1 MTRILRLAVVCAAI
15 ASPLHASDETDDR
28 NALLQEAAQT
38 IKAIWKEWME
48 KGELVHDRVPLEQR
62 TSYEGD
68 WHGSFTEDEDG
79 ESEPTKVGL
88 LLRPD
93 GTWASKT
100 LRPDMANG
108 HWYLHDSMILLF
120 EAPLSP
126 EADLAFAIISRERK
140 VLLLHADS
148 PTGTVELHKS
158 KTK

>member
-1 MTRILRLAVVCAAI
+1 MIRILRLAVVCAAL
-15 ASPLHASDETDDR
+15 ASPSHASDDNRDR
-28 NALLQEAAQT
+28 NALLGEAART
-38 IKAIWKEWME
+38 IRAIWKEWME
-48 KGELVHDRVPLEQR
+48 KGELVHDRLRPDQQAG
-62 TSYEGD
+62 YEGD
-68 WHGSFTEDEDG
+68 WSGSFTEDD
-79 ESEPTKVGL
+79 ESEPTKIGI

-120 EAPLSP
+120 EAPLSS

-158 KTK
+158 NTK